1 MEQFGHAVVPQ
12 RFRNSL
18 YLFLVAV
25 ALLLLTGCGN
35 VANIQLSRATTRY
48 KEFAVGTALGAR
60 RIRLIRQLLAESLL
74 LALGGAALG
83 TLFACAGVRALSTS
97 MPDNTIASETVI
109 AMNGAVLLFALV
121 IGVATIFIFGLVP
134 ALQASRCDLQDSV
147 RDSGK
152 G

>member
-1 MEQFGHAVVPQ
+1 M
-12 RFRNSL
+12 
-18 YLFLVAV
+18 
-25 ALLLLTGCGN
+25 
-35 VANIQLSRATTRY
+35 
-48 KEFAVGTALGAR
+48 GAR

-134 ALQASRCDLQDSV
+134 AFQASRCDLQDSV